1 MRSQAGLSSK
11 TDAFARVEFDARSG
25 NDFDFWSELAYLHV
39 RRRYRRAM
47 PRHFDGRELRFSEA
61 RSEEQDSGHVRLAAE

>member
-1 MRSQAGLSSK
+1 
-11 TDAFARVEFDARSG
+11 
-25 NDFDFWSELAYLHV
+25 
-39 RRRYRRAM
+39 M